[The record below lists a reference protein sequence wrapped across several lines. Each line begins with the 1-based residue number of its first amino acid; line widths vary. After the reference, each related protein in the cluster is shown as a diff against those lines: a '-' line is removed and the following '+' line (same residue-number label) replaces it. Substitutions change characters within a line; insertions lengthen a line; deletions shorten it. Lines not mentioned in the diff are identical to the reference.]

1 MYSSSYSYPQPT
13 GYPANN
19 PPPQQPQAH
28 HLPYQQQP
36 QPAYGTAGG
45 AGYNNNAP
53 YQPPAPAPNY
63 GSPPTMDSHG
73 GYPQSSTGMTGAQG
87 TYGQGQ
93 GGYGQGYDA
102 YAQGQGQ
109 SGYAQGQGGYGQPQQ
124 PAYGAPQQPA
134 YGTPQQPAYGAP
146 QPQQAAYGAPAPQG
160 AYGATPHQP
169 IAAYGAP
176 QQATA
181 YGAPTTSF
189 NTSTPYFL
197 GIPIPAP
204 PPAPP
209 LSLPSYQPSTDVDKL
224 RKATKGF
231 GTDEK
236 ALIDV
241 LTRVDS
247 MQVDV
252 LSRTFEQMV
261 GKSLKKVLEKELSGW
276 LENGL
281 VLCSLGPLNTDIH
294 LLHRV
299 SRTAYHSPTSETTD

>member
-1 MYSSSYSYPQPT
+1 
-13 GYPANN
+13 
-19 PPPQQPQAH
+19 
-28 HLPYQQQP
+28 
-36 QPAYGTAGG
+36 
-45 AGYNNNAP
+45 
-53 YQPPAPAPNY
+53 
-63 GSPPTMDSHG
+63 MDSHG

-134 YGTPQQPAYGAP
+134 YGAPQQPAYGAPQQSAYGAPQQPAYGAP

-160 AYGATPHQP
+160 AYGDTPHQP
-169 IAAYGAP
+169 IAAYGAI